1 MIYNMNIGEGLDQTS
16 LQEQIPASLQYGPS
30 LRSSV
35 VTSRETV
42 RHYPL
47 GAQTIDSRQSRELLF
62 RLASSQF
69 LDPRA
74 AALNFTLHSKD
85 KNVRGQELVALAL
98 IKSVTLHAG
107 GVEVESTMNVNDLT
121 RFLIHHS
128 VPKNTYE
135 TVYQHLGGW
144 KYKPKA
150 RDYIATSTAAH
161 DPTGPGTSAETLGAV
176 NNKFN
181 YYTSD
186 AAKLALTGGQRSPW
200 QGRTWSEDSFPIG
213 DDEYLTLHN
222 GQEFSIPLH
231 ILFSFFKT
239 KQLLPVFAMGS
250 LDLKFSLAE
259 FKECML
265 LSSQYDKTAPDGIIR
280 PTRANN
286 TGLLPVV
293 DNGANTDP
301 VYTTNPDNL
310 WYEVKNI
317 YLTCQWVSCD
327 PSYTVLLQSLISTS
341 PTGVVIPFSA
351 YTCVQRNFLPASQ
364 SQILISRGLSY
375 LKNAFITMKP
385 TTMVGNPYVMNDN
398 TWYGDVVEKY
408 RFELGAK
415 LYNAQEIDSTTA
427 AYYEL
432 QQALDNYGHSNAG
445 SCIDFDNY
453 NCRRSRFTAQA
464 NMPVQQQQNPQAEI
478 AQPNLDI
485 KQAYVIGQSF
495 EKMRG
500 GAELTGVNS
509 RISGYNLHLSLT
521 MKSGIDN
528 SGPNQELYASATQL
542 HHNTPIQLLCF
553 LHYDKA
559 LILSKDTISISE

>member
-47 GAQTIDSRQSRELLF
+47 GSQTIDSRQSRELLF

-74 AALNFTLHSKD
+74 AALNITLYSKD

-98 IKSVTLHAG
+98 VKSVTLHAG
-107 GVEVESTMNVNDLT
+107 GVEIESTMNINDLT

-150 RDYIATSTAAH
+150 RDYIG
-161 DPTGPGTSAETLGAV
+161 TGTQTHVPNAGGVSAETLGVV

-181 YYTSD
+181 FYTSD
-186 AAKLALTGGQRSPW
+186 PAKLALTGGKSSPW
-200 QGRTWSEDSFPIG
+200 QGRIWSEDSFPIA
-213 DDEYLTLHN
+213 DEEYLSLHN

-231 ILFSFFKT
+231 LLFSFFKT

-259 FKECML
+259 FNECML
-265 LSSQYDKTAPDGIIR
+265 LSSQFDKFNTDGIIR
-280 PTRANN
+280 PTRVQADG
-286 TGLLPVV
+286 TTTVV
-293 DNGANTDP
+293 DDGNSTLN
-301 VYTTNPDNL
+301 VYTTNPANR

-408 RFELGAK
+408 RFELGSK
-415 LYNAQEIDSTTA
+415 LNNAQEVDSTTA

-464 NMPVQQQQNPQAEI
+464 NMPVAQQQNPQAEI

-521 MKSGIDN
+521 MKEGIDN
-528 SGPNQELYASATQL
+528 SVANQELYSSATQL
-542 HHNTPIQLLCF
+542 HHTTPIQLLCF